1 MLLAAKIIWCAGV
14 IAWFVI
20 RYPHARRSRR
30 TAKQRVAYRKLEL
43 VLLSISTLGLGIVPA
58 IYVFSGQPRIAD
70 YPLQTWQV
78 LIGALVFLAA
88 LYLFRRTHSAL
99 GRNWSV
105 TLVVREIHSNITEGI
120 YKYVRHP
127 MYSAFWLWAIA
138 QAFLLPNWI
147 AGFAGIAGFG
157 TLYLLRVRH
166 EEQMMLETFGDIY
179 AEYAR
184 RTGRVIPRLK
194 RTP

>member
-1 MLLAAKIIWCAGV
+1 MLLAAKIIWCVGV

-30 TAKQRVAYRKLEL
+30 TARQRIAHRKLEL
-43 VLLSISTLGLGIVPA
+43 VLLSISSLGLGVIPA
-58 IYVFSGQPRIAD
+58 IFVFSGEPRFAS
-70 YPLQTWQV
+70 YPIQTWQV
-78 LIGALVFLAA
+78 VAGALIFLAA
-88 LYLFRRTHSAL
+88 LVLFRLTHAAL

-105 TLVVREIHSNITEGI
+105 TLEVRENHALVTDGI

-147 AGFAGIAGFG
+147 AGLAGIAGFG
-157 TLYLLRVRH
+157 TLYLVRVRH
-166 EEQMMLETFGDIY
+166 EEQMMLETFGSAY
-179 AEYAR
+179 ADYAN

-194 RTP
+194 